1 MIGAR
6 RKEDPMNAIAHD
18 PVNRAVDRVV
28 WPEDPAEDTLEMG
41 LRQRAALFS
50 ATGVALA
57 GLFTA
62 IVLQTGYHAVILLW
76 VSLGLPLLFA
86 AKAIAHI
93 GRAAVDRI
101 RAWSDARPPQR
112 GEASPKEVRLTFDE
126 LALIYKSLE
135 AVKTLGAL
143 PPQDELLE
151 DTIQIV
157 DQSLNTFVH

>member
-1 MIGAR
+1 
-6 RKEDPMNAIAHD
+6 MNATAHD
-18 PVNRAVDRVV
+18 SVHSSLDRVINL
-28 WPEDPAEDTLEMG
+28 WPEDPAEDTLELG
-41 LRQRAALFS
+41 LWQRAALFS

-62 IVLQTGYHAVILLW
+62 IVLQTAYHALILLW
-76 VSLGLPLLFA
+76 VSLALPLLFA
-86 AKAIAHI
+86 AKPIAHI

-101 RAWSDARPPQR
+101 RAWSDPRPPQR
-112 GEASPKEVRLTFDE
+112 AEESPKEVRLTFDE

>member
-1 MIGAR
+1 
-6 RKEDPMNAIAHD
+6 MNATAHD
-18 PVNRAVDRVV
+18 SVHSSLDRVINL

-50 ATGVALA
+50 ATGVAVA

-62 IVLQTGYHAVILLW
+62 IVLQTAYHAVILLW

-86 AKAIAHI
+86 AKLIAHI
-93 GRAAVDRI
+93 GRVAVDRI
-101 RAWSDARPPQR
+101 RAWSDLRPPQSS
-112 GEASPKEVRLTFDE
+112 EASEQDVRLTFDE
-126 LALIYKSLE
+126 LALIYKALE

-151 DTIQIV
+151 DTIQVV
-157 DQSLNTFVH
+157 DQSLSTFAR

>member
-1 MIGAR
+1 
-6 RKEDPMNAIAHD
+6 MNASAHD
-18 PVNRAVDRVV
+18 SVHSSLERVIKL

-41 LRQRAALFS
+41 LRQRATLFS

-62 IVLQTGYHAVILLW
+62 IVFQTAYHAVILLW

-86 AKAIAHI
+86 AKPIAHI
-93 GRAAVDRI
+93 GRATVDRI
-101 RAWSDARPPQR
+101 RARSDPRPPQR
-112 GEASPKEVRLTFDE
+112 GGASRKEVRLTFDE

-143 PPQDELLE
+143 PPQNELFE

-157 DQSLNTFVH
+157 DQSLNTFGY

>member
-1 MIGAR
+1 
-6 RKEDPMNAIAHD
+6 MNATAQNSVPSSI
-18 PVNRAVDRVV
+18 DRVINL

-50 ATGVALA
+50 ATGIALA

-62 IVLQTGYHAVILLW
+62 IVLQTAYHAVIMLW
-76 VSLGLPLLFA
+76 VSLGLPVLFA
-86 AKAIAHI
+86 AKPIAHI

-101 RAWSDARPPQR
+101 RAWSDPQR
-112 GEASPKEVRLTFDE
+112 GGASRKEVRLTFDE

-135 AVKTLGAL
+135 TVKTLGAL

>member
-1 MIGAR
+1 
-6 RKEDPMNAIAHD
+6 MNATAHASVD
-18 PVNRAVDRVV
+18 SSLDRVINL
-28 WPEDPAEDTLEMG
+28 WPEEPAEGEMG
-41 LRQRAALFS
+41 LRQRAVLFS

-62 IVLQTGYHAVILLW
+62 IVLQTAYHAVILLW

-86 AKAIAHI
+86 AKPIAHI
-93 GRAAVDRI
+93 GRAAVDRA
-101 RAWSDARPPQR
+101 RARSDPRPAQR
-112 GEASPKEVRLTFDE
+112 GEASPTEVRLTFDE

>member
-1 MIGAR
+1 MQRAGRRGAR
-6 RKEDPMNAIAHD
+6 
-18 PVNRAVDRVV
+18 PVPGARLCLLSAAEGAPWRRA
-28 WPEDPAEDTLEMG
+28 
-41 LRQRAALFS
+41 
-50 ATGVALA
+50 
-57 GLFTA
+57 
-62 IVLQTGYHAVILLW
+62 
-76 VSLGLPLLFA
+76 
-86 AKAIAHI
+86 
-93 GRAAVDRI
+93 AAVDRG
-101 RAWSDARPPQR
+101 RAWSDPRPPQR

>member
-1 MIGAR
+1 
-6 RKEDPMNAIAHD
+6 MNATAHD
-18 PVNRAVDRVV
+18 SVHSSLDRVINL

-62 IVLQTGYHAVILLW
+62 IVLQTAYHAVILLW
-76 VSLGLPLLFA
+76 VSLGLPLLFVARAVARTGA
-86 AKAIAHI
+86 A
-93 GRAAVDRI
+93 GFDRI
-101 RAWSDARPPQR
+101 PAWLGPGPPQSSA
-112 GEASPKEVRLTFDE
+112 ASEQDVRLTFDE
-126 LALIYKSLE
+126 LALIYKALE

-151 DTIQIV
+151 DTIQVV
-157 DQSLNTFVH
+157 DQSLKTIAR

>member
-1 MIGAR
+1 
-6 RKEDPMNAIAHD
+6 MNATAHD
-18 PVNRAVDRVV
+18 SVHSSLDRVINL
-28 WPEDPAEDTLEMG
+28 WTEDPAEDTLEMG
-41 LRQRAALFS
+41 LRQRTALFS

-62 IVLQTGYHAVILLW
+62 IVLQTAYHAVILLW
-76 VSLGLPLLFA
+76 VLLGLPLLFA

-101 RAWSDARPPQR
+101 RARSDPRPPQR
-112 GEASPKEVRLTFDE
+112 GEAPKEVRLTFDE

-157 DQSLNTFVH
+157 DQSLNTFAH

>member
-1 MIGAR
+1 
-6 RKEDPMNAIAHD
+6 MNAITHD
-18 PVNRAVDRVV
+18 PVHSSLDRVINL

-62 IVLQTGYHAVILLW
+62 IVLQTAYHAVILLW

-86 AKAIAHI
+86 PKAIAHI

-101 RAWSDARPPQR
+101 RAWSDPRPPQM
-112 GEASPKEVRLTFDE
+112 GEASPTEVRLTFDE

>member
-1 MIGAR
+1 
-6 RKEDPMNAIAHD
+6 MNATAHD
-18 PVNRAVDRVV
+18 SVPSSIDRVINL
-28 WPEDPAEDTLEMG
+28 WPEDPAEDTLEIG

-50 ATGVALA
+50 ATGIALA

-62 IVLQTGYHAVILLW
+62 IVLQTAYHAVILLW

-86 AKAIAHI
+86 AKPIAHI
-93 GRAAVDRI
+93 GRTPSTESVPGQTRG
-101 RAWSDARPPQR
+101 RLR
-112 GEASPKEVRLTFDE
+112 GERHLRRRFALHSTP

>member
-1 MIGAR
+1 
-6 RKEDPMNAIAHD
+6 MNATAHD
-18 PVNRAVDRVV
+18 SVDSSLDRVINL

-50 ATGVALA
+50 AMGVALA

-62 IVLQTGYHAVILLW
+62 IVLQTAYHAVIMLW
-76 VSLGLPLLFA
+76 VSLGLPVLFA
-86 AKAIAHI
+86 AKPIAHI
-93 GRAAVDRI
+93 GAAGVDHI
-101 RAWSDARPPQR
+101 RAWLDPGLPQNR
-112 GEASPKEVRLTFDE
+112 DLEVRFTFDE

-135 AVKTLGAL
+135 AIKTLGLL

-151 DTIQIV
+151 DTIQVV

>member
-1 MIGAR
+1 
-6 RKEDPMNAIAHD
+6 MNATAHD
-18 PVNRAVDRVV
+18 SVHSSLDRVITL

-50 ATGVALA
+50 AMGVALA

-62 IVLQTGYHAVILLW
+62 IVLQTAYHAVILLW

-86 AKAIAHI
+86 AKTIAHI

-101 RAWSDARPPQR
+101 RAWSDPQR
-112 GEASPKEVRLTFDE
+112 GASQKEVRLTFDE

-135 AVKTLGAL
+135 TVKTLGAL

>member
-1 MIGAR
+1 
-6 RKEDPMNAIAHD
+6 MNATAHD
-18 PVNRAVDRVV
+18 SVHSSLDRVINL
-28 WPEDPAEDTLEMG
+28 WPEDPAEDTLAMG

-57 GLFTA
+57 GLFAA
-62 IVLQTGYHAVILLW
+62 IVLQTAYHALILLW

-86 AKAIAHI
+86 AKPIAHM

-101 RAWSDARPPQR
+101 RAWSDTRPPQR
-112 GEASPKEVRLTFDE
+112 RGASRKEVRLTFDE

-135 AVKTLGAL
+135 AAKTLGAL

>member
-1 MIGAR
+1 
-6 RKEDPMNAIAHD
+6 MNATAHAS
-18 PVNRAVDRVV
+18 VHSSLDRVINL
-28 WPEDPAEDTLEMG
+28 WPEDPAEDSLEMG
-41 LRQRAALFS
+41 LRQRAVLFS

-57 GLFTA
+57 GLFNA
-62 IVLQTGYHAVILLW
+62 IVLQTAYHAVILLW
-76 VSLGLPLLFA
+76 VSLGLPVLFA
-86 AKAIAHI
+86 AKPIAHI

-101 RAWSDARPPQR
+101 RAWSDPRPPQR
-112 GEASPKEVRLTFDE
+112 GEASPTEVRLTFDE